1 MGGPCSGPQP
11 GPPGLP
17 RHLPELLVMLALT
30 TVSGAGDTVVH
41 VRASPFCPRAPGGK
55 DPHHVQSHGLP
66 ARLPIHGALYTVG
79 APSTLLRKE
88 FSLLLLWLWERMK
101 KEAGGL
107 FPGWKQL
114 LPNDPKSY
122 FHPPLCR
129 SCFLAPRW

>member
-17 RHLPELLVMLALT
+17 RPLPGLLVMLALT
-30 TVSGAGDTVVH
+30 TVSCAGDTVVH
-41 VRASPFCPRAPGGK
+41 VSASPFCLKAPGGK
-55 DPHHVQSHGLP
+55 NPHPMQSHGLP
-66 ARLPIHGALYTVG
+66 AHLPIRGALYTVD
-79 APSTLLRKE
+79 APSTLLRKG
-88 FSLLLLWLWERMK
+88 FSLLLLWLWEPMK

-114 LPNDPKSY
+114 LSNDPKSY
-122 FHPPLCR
+122 LHPPLRR